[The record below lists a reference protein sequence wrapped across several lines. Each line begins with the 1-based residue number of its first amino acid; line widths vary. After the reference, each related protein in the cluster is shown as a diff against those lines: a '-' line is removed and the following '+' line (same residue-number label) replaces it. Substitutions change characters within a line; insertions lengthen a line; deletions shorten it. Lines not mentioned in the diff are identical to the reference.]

1 MNGRK
6 GSIMDAEKA
15 KATLDSFR
23 ASMKPKGGTWEEPDP
38 GKILTACKRTDG
50 SELRISLKEYQGR
63 PWVDARIWQ
72 TEGERMIPTKKGVG
86 FKTRELP
93 EVVEALM
100 AAMEAIQA
108 TKAKGEE

>member
-1 MNGRK
+1 
-6 GSIMDAEKA
+6 
-15 KATLDSFR
+15 
-23 ASMKPKGGTWEEPDP
+23 
-38 GKILTACKRTDG
+38 
-50 SELRISLKEYQGR
+50 
-63 PWVDARIWQ
+63 
-72 TEGERMIPTKKGVG
+72 VG